1 MIVRRKEMKSLIMY
15 IALPVVLILTCIYF
29 IVFGEDVYRYPC
41 MDPANWQTEECQPPA
56 CEAMGLC
63 TKYLIDIP
71 ESVYSEAAT
80 PTLEFSSDLTV
91 TSETPNE

>member
-1 MIVRRKEMKSLIMY
+1 MKSLIMY
-15 IALPVVLILTCIYF
+15 IALPVTLILTCIYF

-41 MDPANWQTEECQPPA
+41 MDPANWETEECQPPA

-71 ESVYSEAAT
+71 EDINYSSAGDA
-80 PTLEFSSDLTV
+80 SSADPVSYDIELQCT
-91 TSETPNE
+91 EEEPNG